1 MYLPTLKN
9 ATISF
14 RRHLVLALR
23 QLSMPRITENELLL
37 VSKSNRETLNGFSR
51 GVQLTSRSGKS
62 IHELQV
68 RVALDRIKLANL
80 HLRQAATASRSKVPQ
95 YRTTVS
101 RAYYAM
107 YHAARAAT
115 YISIGG
121 DDHEQHSVLP
131 TKLPA
136 DFPNCDEWKNR
147 LKIARLE
154 RNRAD
159 YDPYP
164 AGDRYFGDSA
174 EKMLQ
179 DARLLLRLARAYL
192 QSKI

>member
-1 MYLPTLKN
+1 
-9 ATISF
+9 
-14 RRHLVLALR
+14 
-23 QLSMPRITENELLL
+23 MPRITENELLL
-37 VSKSNRETLNGFSR
+37 VSKSNQETLKGFSR
-51 GVQLTSRSGKS
+51 GAELTSRSGKS

-68 RVALDRIKLANL
+68 RVALDRIKLANT
-80 HLRQAATASRSKVPQ
+80 HLKQAAAASRANTPLHRS
-95 YRTTVS
+95 TVS

-107 YHAARAAT
+107 YHAARAVT

-147 LKIARLE
+147 LKNARFE

-164 AGDRYFGDSA
+164 EGDMKFSESAG
-174 EKMLQ
+174 EMLQ
-179 DARLLLRLARAYL
+179 NARILVKLARAYL
-192 QSKI
+192 QSKA

>member
-1 MYLPTLKN
+1 
-9 ATISF
+9 
-14 RRHLVLALR
+14 
-23 QLSMPRITENELLL
+23 MPRITENELLL
-37 VSKSNRETLNGFSR
+37 VSKSNQETLKGFDR
-51 GVQLTSRSGKS
+51 GAQLTSRSGKT

-80 HLRQAATASRSKVPQ
+80 HLKQASAAARARPSQHRS
-95 YRTTVS
+95 TVS

-147 LKIARLE
+147 LKTARLE

-164 AGDRYFGDSA
+164 AGDMEFAGSA
-174 EKMLQ
+174 EELLQ
-179 DARLLLRLARAYL
+179 NARSLVKLARIYL
-192 QSKI
+192 KSKT